1 MANVIT
7 SFLVGIGLDV
17 SEFEK
22 GEKRVQ
28 TSMEGIRSSTL
39 AIGSAMASAAIGA
52 GVRVDQL
59 AEKSRKLQDQ
69 LYRTNTQTTWAQGYG
84 VALRELG
91 GNADDAVGRITGLE
105 ERLAAIRMGDR
116 SFVDTLGPAGFD
128 AGQLSQA
135 KSAQEFI
142 TMAADQF
149 SRATHTQQ
157 VNMANVLGLTDAEF
171 KLWQQGGSY
180 VTEHSNKLAE
190 QIGYTESL
198 NQKQYEYSQAWVGLN
213 LELDKASNTL
223 SNIMLPS
230 MTNLVNLA
238 NEYTGAFTK
247 FAQENPDETT
257 AAVAGSS
264 IAAAGFGLSSIGAI
278 GAKLGIPGSR
288 LLRAAGPVGTT
299 AGISVAAEPWIDK
312 GLNSVFGGSEYYQ
325 NLRTAPTWGEF
336 GQALI
341 GQRETT
347 PEVKRYVES
356 REPNFLDKTWDFL
369 SQPSPMR
376 QQNDRHMMEI
386 DRNKTTSPTYEPE
399 RIYPLQPVQQP
410 ERIYPLQNPETSGDD
425 YTPPSFMRDYNAVA
439 TGSET
444 AQAMPPLRVDNNIKF
459 TGKVEMD
466 GRAMGEFVDTRIDEH
481 NEQAVQQYSTR
492 VSR

>member
-7 SFLVGIGLDV
+7 SFLVGIGLDTTD
-17 SEFEK
+17 FEK

-28 TSMEGIRSSTL
+28 GSMEGIRSSTL

-171 KLWQQGGSY
+171 KLWQQGGTY
-180 VTEHSNKLAE
+180 VTDHSNKLAE

-213 LELDKASNTL
+213 LELDKAGNTL
-223 SNIMLPS
+223 SNIMLPN
-230 MTNLVNLA
+230 MTSLVKLA
-238 NEYTGAFTK
+238 NEYAGAFNK
-247 FAQENPDETT
+247 FAQENPDEAN
-257 AAVAGSS
+257 AAVTGGT
-264 IAAAGFGLSSIGAI
+264 IAAAGFGLSSIGAVLGKFGVP
-278 GAKLGIPGSR
+278 GAGV
-288 LLRAAGPVGTT
+288 LRAAGPVGTA
-299 AGISVAAEPWIDK
+299 AGISVAAEPWVDK

-356 REPNFLDKTWDFL
+356 REPGFLDKTWNFL
-369 SQPSPMR
+369 SQSSPMR

-386 DRNKTTSPTYEPE
+386 DRNKAAPPTYEPE

>member
-7 SFLVGIGLDV
+7 SFLVGIGLDTTD
-17 SEFEK
+17 FEK

-105 ERLAAIRMGDR
+105 ERLASIQMGQGGGWLDELGR
-116 SFVDTLGPAGFD
+116 SGFD
-128 AGQLSQA
+128 AGKLGQA

-149 SRATHTQQ
+149 ARATHTQQ
-157 VNMANVLGLTDAEF
+157 VNMAAVIGLTDAEF

-190 QIGYTESL
+190 QIGYTDAL
-198 NQKQYEYSQAWVGLN
+198 NQKQYEYSQAWVSLN
-213 LELDKASNTL
+213 LELDKAGNTL
-223 SNIMLPS
+223 SNIMLPN
-230 MTNLVNLA
+230 MTSLVKLA
-238 NEYTGAFTK
+238 NEYTGAFNK
-247 FAQENPDETT
+247 FTQENPDETT
-257 AAVAGSS
+257 SAVAGSS
-264 IAAAGFGLSSIGAI
+264 IAAAGFGLSSIGAVLSKFGVP
-278 GAKLGIPGSR
+278 GAGV
-288 LLRAAGPVGTT
+288 LRAAGPVGTA
-299 AGISVAAEPWIDK
+299 AGISVAAEPWVDK

-347 PEVKRYVES
+347 PEVKQYVES
-356 REPNFLDKTWDFL
+356 RYAESEKVKNEV
-369 SQPSPMR
+369 
-376 QQNDRHMMEI
+376 QQNLPAWNAYQNGSI
-386 DRNKTTSPTYEPE
+386 PVASIYTPPQNTTTVNN
-399 RIYPLQPVQQP
+399 IYQP
-410 ERIYPLQNPETSGDD
+410 ERIYPAQNPTTSGDD
-425 YTPPSFMRDYNAVA
+425 YTPPSFMRDYNAAA

-444 AQAMPPLRVDNNIKF
+444 AQAMPPLRVNNNIKM
-459 TGKVEMD
+459 TGKVELD
-466 GRAMGEFVDTRIDEH
+466 GRIVGEIIDTRIDEH

>member
-7 SFLVGIGLDV
+7 SFLVGIGLDTTD
-17 SEFEK
+17 FEK

-213 LELDKASNTL
+213 LELDKAGNTL
-223 SNIMLPS
+223 SNIMLPN
-230 MTNLVNLA
+230 MTSLVKLA
-238 NEYTGAFTK
+238 NEYAGAFDK
-247 FAQENPDETT
+247 FAQENPETT
-257 AAVAGSS
+257 STVVNTGAAVGLGAGILTTGKILGKVPGLGALGSVAAPAAVAVGGGL
-264 IAAAGFGLSSIGAI
+264 AANEGWDAI
-278 GAKLGIPGSR
+278 MSYSDSTYGK
-288 LLRAAGPVGTT
+288 
-299 AGISVAAEPWIDK
+299 
-312 GLNSVFGGSEYYQ
+312 
-325 NLRTAPTWGEF
+325 
-336 GQALI
+336 
-341 GQRETT
+341 ETT
-347 PEVKRYVES
+347 GGGNIKKNSPLGKIWDVGSDAVS
-356 REPNFLDKTWDFL
+356 SVWDFFSEP
-369 SQPSPMR
+369 SQMR
-376 QQNDRHMMEI
+376 QQDNGRMMENI
-386 DRNKTTSPTYEPE
+386 APGKDSPTYERE
-399 RIYPLQPVQQP
+399 RIYPLQPIQQQERIHPLQPVQKP

-444 AQAMPPLRVDNNIKF
+444 AQAMPPFRVDNNVKI
-459 TGKVEMD
+459 TAKVELD
-466 GRAMGEFVDTRIDEH
+466 GRVVGEIIDTRIDEH

>member
-7 SFLVGIGLDV
+7 SFLVGIGLDTTD
-17 SEFEK
+17 FEK

-28 TSMEGIRSSTL
+28 DSMEGIRSSTL

-190 QIGYTESL
+190 QIGYTDSL

-223 SNIMLPS
+223 SNIMLPN

-238 NEYTGAFTK
+238 NEYTEAFTK

-264 IAAAGFGLSSIGAI
+264 IAAAGFGLSSIGAVLGKFGVP
-278 GAKLGIPGSR
+278 GAGV
-288 LLRAAGPVGTT
+288 LRAAGPVGTA

-386 DRNKTTSPTYEPE
+386 NRNKTASPTYEPE
-399 RIYPLQPVQQP
+399 RIYPLQPAQQP

-425 YTPPSFMRDYNAVA
+425 YTPPSFMRDYNAAA

-444 AQAMPPLRVDNNIKF
+444 ALAMPPLRVDNNIKF